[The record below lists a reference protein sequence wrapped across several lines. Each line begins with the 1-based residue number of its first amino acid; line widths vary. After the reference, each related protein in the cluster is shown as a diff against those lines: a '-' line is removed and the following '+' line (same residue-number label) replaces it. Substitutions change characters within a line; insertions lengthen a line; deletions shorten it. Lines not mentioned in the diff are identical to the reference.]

1 MNIKFTNEVFGL
13 QDQKKDLS
21 YLIKTIER
29 KKHKIVFDPDFQ
41 EVPTWLGS
49 DDKNLLEEY
58 FSTSMIG
65 DTPTPHCEV
74 VKDASTI
81 SNEKIF
87 SIQEAIEYAN
97 TPLTVMVENSNN
109 DSPLIRLI
117 FDLYTKERTT
127 PYYERRLDFDHA
139 GGCGAIKGIITEKLE
154 QNGKI
159 PKMLRYYVIV
169 DGDKR
174 YQTQEVIKYKKL
186 VVYLDQLNIP
196 YHVFE
201 KRCMENYM
209 PSAAFPNSSGNTN
222 WLNAYKALSPTQ
234 RDYYNIG
241 GGLKGDLPDETKKN
255 LKNDNSNIRAL
266 LSAELQNFYSDVPEV
281 NLIRLA
287 EGYDIKHFKE
297 EFPKGF
303 DSASITREMLD
314 AIQLHQSNTNEL
326 KQLAKDIMDL
336 L

>member
-13 QDQKKDLS
+13 QDQRRDLS
-21 YLIKTIER
+21 YLIQTIWR
-29 KKHKIVFDPDFQ
+29 QKHKIVFDSEFKDIP
-41 EVPTWLGS
+41 VWLNS
-49 DDKNLLEEY
+49 DDKDTLEEY
-58 FSTSMIG
+58 FSASMIG

-81 SNEKIF
+81 SCEKIF
-87 SIQEAIEYAN
+87 SIKEAIEYAN
-97 TPLTVMVENSNN
+97 TSLTVMVENSNN
-109 DSPLIRLI
+109 DSSLIRLI
-117 FDLYTKERTT
+117 LDLYTSEKTA
-127 PYYERRLDFDHA
+127 PYYDGLLDFDHA
-139 GGCGAIKGIITEKLE
+139 GGCGAIKGILIEKLK
-154 QNGKI
+154 QNGES

-174 YQTQEVIKYKKL
+174 YPTHEVNKYKTL
-186 VVYLDQLNIP
+186 TEYLDQNKIP
-196 YHVFE
+196 YHIFE

-222 WLNAYKALSPTQ
+222 WLSAYKALSPTQ

-241 GGLKGDLPDETKKN
+241 GGLKGDLLDETKRN
-255 LKNDNSNIRAL
+255 LKNDNSNIRSL
-266 LSAELQNFYSDVPEV
+266 LSTELQNFYSDVPEV

-287 EGYDIKHFKE
+287 EGYSIKHFKE
-297 EFPKGF
+297 KFPKGF

-314 AIQLHQSNTNEL
+314 TIQLHQSNPNEL

>member
-1 MNIKFTNEVFGL
+1 MNIKFTNEVFEL

-21 YLIKTIER
+21 YLIQTIER

-41 EVPTWLGS
+41 VVPAWLDP

-65 DTPTPHCEV
+65 DTPSPHCEV
-74 VKDASTI
+74 VKDASAI

-87 SIQEAIEYAN
+87 SIKEAIEFAN
-97 TPLTVMVENSNN
+97 TPLIVMVENSNN
-109 DSPLIRLI
+109 DSPFIRLI
-117 FDLYTKERTT
+117 FNLYTKERTT

-139 GGCGAIKGIITEKLE
+139 GGCGAIKGILTEKLK
-154 QNGKI
+154 QNGVS
-159 PKMLRYYVIV
+159 PKMLRYYIIV

-174 YQTQEVIKYKKL
+174 YQTQEVIKYNTL
-186 VVYLDQLNIP
+186 VEYLDQNKIP
-196 YHVFE
+196 YHIFE

-209 PSAAFPNSSGNTN
+209 PSAVFPNSSGNTN

-241 GGLKGDLPDETKKN
+241 GGLKGDLPDETKKK
-255 LKNDNSNIRAL
+255 LKNDNSNIRSL
-266 LSAELQNFYSDVPEV
+266 LSIEQQNFYSDVPEV

-287 EGYDIKHFKE
+287 EGYNIKHFKE

-303 DSASITREMLD
+303 DSALITREILD
-314 AIQLHQSNTNEL
+314 SIQLHQSNPNEL
-326 KQLAKDIMDL
+326 KQLANDIMGL